1 MPESTNT
8 SFIPKRNP
16 TKNNHSKAPRI
27 FIGTLIIQVIFFAVL
42 IAALGVFAYERK
54 LNNDLEKEVLAL
66 NSVISSF
73 SEEDMQKIIN
83 LDTRL
88 VQAKDRLTHT
98 ASIVSLFDAI
108 EDSTIES
115 IQIKNLEIKR
125 LDDTKLTIESEML
138 ADSFDSVLF
147 QRGVLKR
154 DGKLSVTDISDLVLQ
169 NSSKNNEVST
179 ESQTST
185 PDDVTVSFKAELS
198 IDTNLI
204 PHVPVSERQDA
215 MGQAD
220 VGEMSTNSL
229 PVSAEL
235 LPNTDTEQSINQ

>member
-16 TKNNHSKAPRI
+16 IKNSHSKAPRI
-27 FIGTLIIQVIFFAVL
+27 FIGTLIIQIIFFAVL

-54 LNNDLEKEVLAL
+54 LSNDFEKEVLAL
-66 NSVISSF
+66 SAVISSF
-73 SEEDMQKIIN
+73 SEEDMQKIID

-108 EDSTIES
+108 EDSTVES
-115 IQIKNLEIKR
+115 IQIKSLEIKR
-125 LDDTKLTIESEML
+125 LDDTKITIESEMI

-154 DGKLSVTDISDLVLQ
+154 DGKLSVTNISDLALQ
-169 NSSKNNEVST
+169 NSPEEKEKSSEV
-179 ESQTST
+179 QTST
-185 PDDVTVSFKAELS
+185 PEDVTVSFKAELS
-198 IDTNLI
+198 IDTNSI
-204 PHVPVSERQDA
+204 PHVPVNERQDV
-215 MGQAD
+215 MNGTG
-220 VGEMSTNSL
+220 VGEMN
-229 PVSAEL
+229 PASAET
-235 LPNTDTEQSINQ
+235 LPNTNTEQSINQ